1 MASDGNS
8 DDDSQRYIG
17 SGSTWESVKYK
28 PCNRTFTHHLFA
40 MTDQELKDLVASLA
54 VKSDRLDAQLAQTQ
68 GEVAETSRVI
78 KEIGIRMD
86 AESTETSRVIKE
98 VGRRMGAMA
107 SNQGDV
113 AEEFFY
119 NTLFDKPEVGGIRFD
134 RVLKNISG
142 GKPGHQAE
150 FDVVMHNGSSMA
162 IIEVKYKAHT
172 NDVEQVER
180 QLERYRDIFPE
191 YKDYKLY
198 GGLAGFSVPED
209 VAQAARD
216 KGLFVLKRKG
226 DLVEAE
232 TLSMKAF

>member
-1 MASDGNS
+1 
-8 DDDSQRYIG
+8 
-17 SGSTWESVKYK
+17 
-28 PCNRTFTHHLFA
+28 
-40 MTDQELKDLVASLA
+40 MTDQELKDLVANL
-54 VKSDRLDAQLAQTQ
+54 VIAQANTQ
-68 GEVAETSRVI
+68 AEVA
-78 KEIGIRMD
+78 
-86 AESTETSRVIKE
+86 ETSRVIKE

-150 FDVVMHNGSSMA
+150 FDVVMHNGASMA
-162 IIEVKYKAHT
+162 IVEVKYKAHL

-198 GGLAGFSVPED
+198 GGLAGFSVPDD
-209 VAQAARD
+209 VAASAKE

-226 DLVEAE
+226 ELLEAE
-232 TLSMKAF
+232 AAGMKAF

>member
-1 MASDGNS
+1 MLVFAAPPCL
-8 DDDSQRYIG
+8 
-17 SGSTWESVKYK
+17 STKRKIERLAYA
-28 PCNRTFTHHLFA
+28 PLTHTCIA
-40 MTDQELKDLVASLA
+40 MTDQELKDLVANL
-54 VKSDRLDAQLAQTQ
+54 VIAQANTQ
-68 GEVAETSRVI
+68 AEVA
-78 KEIGIRMD
+78 
-86 AESTETSRVIKE
+86 ETSRVIKE

-150 FDVVMHNGSSMA
+150 FDVVMHNGASMA
-162 IIEVKYKAHT
+162 IVEVKYKAHL

-198 GGLAGFSVPED
+198 GGLAGFSVPDD
-209 VAQAARD
+209 VAASAKE

-226 DLVEAE
+226 ELLEAE
-232 TLSMKAF
+232 AAGMKAF

>member
-1 MASDGNS
+1 
-8 DDDSQRYIG
+8 
-17 SGSTWESVKYK
+17 
-28 PCNRTFTHHLFA
+28 
-40 MTDQELKDLVASLA
+40 MTDQELKALVASLA

-98 VGRRMGAMA
+98 IGIRMDAESTETSRVIKEIGIRMDAESTETSRVMKEVGRRMGSMA

-134 RVLKNISG
+134 RVLRNIGG

-172 NDVEQVER
+172 NDIEQVER

-198 GGLAGFSVPED
+198 GGLASFSMPED
-209 VAQAARD
+209 VAQAARE

-232 TLSMKAF
+232 TQSMKAF

>member
-1 MASDGNS
+1 
-8 DDDSQRYIG
+8 
-17 SGSTWESVKYK
+17 
-28 PCNRTFTHHLFA
+28 

-54 VKSDRLDAQLAQTQ
+54 VKSDRLDAQQAKTGAELADLARALVQGQAQTRS
-68 GEVAETSRVI
+68 EVEETARV
-78 KEIGIRMD
+78 
-86 AESTETSRVIKE
+86 VKE
-98 VGRRMGAMA
+98 VSRRMGSMA

-150 FDVVMHNGSSMA
+150 FDVVMHNGASMA
-162 IIEVKYKAHT
+162 IVEIKYKAHL
-172 NDVEQVER
+172 NDIEQIER

-191 YKDYKLY
+191 YKDYKLF
-198 GGLAGFSVPED
+198 GGIAGLSMPDD
-209 VAQAARD
+209 VASAARD

-226 DLVEAE
+226 ELLETEAAG
-232 TLSMKAF
+232 MKAF

>member
-1 MASDGNS
+1 
-8 DDDSQRYIG
+8 
-17 SGSTWESVKYK
+17 
-28 PCNRTFTHHLFA
+28 

-98 VGRRMGAMA
+98 VGRRMGSMA

-134 RVLKNISG
+134 RVLRNIGG

-226 DLVEAE
+226 ELMEAE
-232 TLSMKAF
+232 TQSMKAF

>member
-1 MASDGNS
+1 MGRFLVTLHSALQERGFT
-8 DDDSQRYIG
+8 G
-17 SGSTWESVKYK
+17 ESVKCK
-28 PCNRTFTHHLFA
+28 PCNRTSTHHLFV
-40 MTDQELKDLVASLA
+40 MTDQELKDLVASL
-54 VKSDRLDAQLAQTQ
+54 VIAQAKTQ
-68 GEVAETSRVI
+68 AEVA
-78 KEIGIRMD
+78 
-86 AESTETSRVIKE
+86 ETSRVIKE
-98 VGRRMGAMA
+98 VGRRMGSMA

-134 RVLKNISG
+134 RVLRNIGG

-209 VAQAARD
+209 VAQAARE

-226 DLVEAE
+226 ELMEAE
-232 TLSMKAF
+232 TQNMKAF

>member
-1 MASDGNS
+1 
-8 DDDSQRYIG
+8 
-17 SGSTWESVKYK
+17 
-28 PCNRTFTHHLFA
+28 
-40 MTDQELKDLVASLA
+40 MTDQELKALVASLA

-98 VGRRMGAMA
+98 IGIRMDAESTETSRVIKEIGIRMDAESTETSRVMKEVGRRMGSMA

-134 RVLKNISG
+134 RVLRNIGG

-172 NDVEQVER
+172 NDIEQVER

-198 GGLAGFSVPED
+198 GGLASFSMPED

-232 TLSMKAF
+232 TQSMKAF

>member
-1 MASDGNS
+1 
-8 DDDSQRYIG
+8 
-17 SGSTWESVKYK
+17 
-28 PCNRTFTHHLFA
+28 

-54 VKSDRLDAQLAQTQ
+54 VGQAKSDEKIAALAVSNTKSDQKMADLAAAQ
-68 GEVAETSRVI
+68 AETQSEV
-78 KEIGIRMD
+78 K
-86 AESTETSRVIKE
+86 ETSRVIKE

-134 RVLKNISG
+134 RVLRNIGG

-150 FDVVMHNGSSMA
+150 FDVVMHNGSCMA

-172 NDVEQVER
+172 NDIEQVER

-198 GGLAGFSVPED
+198 GGLASLSMPED
-209 VAQAARD
+209 VAQAARE

-232 TLSMKAF
+232 TQSMKAF

>member
-1 MASDGNS
+1 
-8 DDDSQRYIG
+8 
-17 SGSTWESVKYK
+17 
-28 PCNRTFTHHLFA
+28 

-54 VKSDRLDAQLAQTQ
+54 VKSDRLDAQQAKTGAELADLARALAQGQAQTRS
-68 GEVAETSRVI
+68 EVEETARV
-78 KEIGIRMD
+78 
-86 AESTETSRVIKE
+86 VKE
-98 VGRRMGAMA
+98 VSRRMGSMA

-134 RVLKNISG
+134 RVLRNIGG

-226 DLVEAE
+226 ELMEAE
-232 TLSMKAF
+232 TQSMKAF